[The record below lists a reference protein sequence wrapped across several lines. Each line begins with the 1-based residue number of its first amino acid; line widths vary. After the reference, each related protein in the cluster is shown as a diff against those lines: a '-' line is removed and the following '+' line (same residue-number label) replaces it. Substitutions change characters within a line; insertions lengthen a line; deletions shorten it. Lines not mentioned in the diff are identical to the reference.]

1 MKPVFQPKPMSGALV
16 VLMVTLLTAVQPIA
30 TDLYLSALPAIRR
43 EYGAPVGV
51 VQLTL
56 SLVVFSFGLSQLF
69 WGPAADRFG
78 RRPVLIS
85 GFVLYTGGALGG
97 ALAPTIEVLIV
108 ARIAQGLGVA
118 ASMVCG
124 RAMVR
129 DLYEPNRGTHVMAAA
144 MTVLA
149 GMTMVIP
156 IFGAL
161 LATYFGWRAT
171 LLAMAL
177 FGAATLLLVLL
188 RVPET
193 VPQLSPDA
201 MRIGPL
207 FRGYGIVIRHRG
219 FQAWTL
225 LNSAGYAAN
234 FGFYSS
240 SAYLFIDTFG
250 VSRVAFGGV
259 IGGASFTYMI
269 GTILCRRWMKRI
281 GILHSV
287 RRAGVLSLV
296 AAALFIVPQLFA
308 EHTAVTLALALWT
321 SLLAYGVHQPCG
333 HVGIAASFP
342 ERAGAASALG
352 GFVLAVAAFLC
363 GTWLGYMFQS
373 GSAAV
378 LSLTIGVLVGAV
390 GLFALTLVQ
399 RHGEPSIAPPAPT
412 SPVPEL
418 SSRGTS

>member
-1 MKPVFQPKPMSGALV
+1 MSSALV
-16 VLMVTLLTAVQPIA
+16 VLVVTLLTAVQPLA
-30 TDLYLSALPAIRR
+30 TDLYLASLPAIRN
-43 EYGAPVGV
+43 EYGAPVGL

-56 SLVVFSFGLSQLF
+56 SFVVFSFGFSQLF
-69 WGPAADRFG
+69 WGPASDRWG
-78 RRPVLIS
+78 RRPVVVV
-85 GFVLYTGGALGG
+85 GFILYTGGALAG

-108 ARIAQGLGVA
+108 ARVAQGLGIA
-118 ASMVCG
+118 AAMVCG

-129 DLYEPNRGTHVMAAA
+129 DLYEPSQGTHVMAVA

-149 GMTMVIP
+149 GMTMTVP
-156 IFGAL
+156 IVGAL

-177 FGAATLLLVLL
+177 FGFATLVLVLL

-193 VPQLSPDA
+193 VPSRNLDA
-201 MRIGPL
+201 MRLGPL
-207 FRGYGIVIRHRG
+207 FNGYRIIMRHRG

-225 LNSAGYAAN
+225 LNSAGYGAN
-234 FGFYSS
+234 FGFFSS
-240 SAYLFIDTFG
+240 SAYLFIETFG
-250 VSRVAFGGV
+250 VSRVVFGAV
-259 IGGASFTYMI
+259 IGGASVTYMI
-269 GTILCRRWMKRI
+269 GTILCRRWMKQI

-287 RRAGVLSLV
+287 RRAGVLSLIG
-296 AAALFIVPQLFA
+296 AAFFIVPQLFGT
-308 EHTAVTLALALWT
+308 HTAWTLALAVWI

-342 ERAGAASALG
+342 DRAGAASALG
-352 GFVLAVAAFLC
+352 GFVLAVAGFLC
-363 GTWLGYMFQS
+363 GTWLGFMFKS

-378 LSLTIGVLVGAV
+378 LSLTTGVLVGAV

-399 RHGEPSIAPPAPT
+399 RHGQPSVAPPAPP

-418 SSRGTS
+418 SSRGT

>member
-1 MKPVFQPKPMSGALV
+1 MGGALV
-16 VLMVTLLTAVQPIA
+16 VLVVTLLTAVQPIA
-30 TDLYLSALPAIRR
+30 TDLYLAALPAIRND
-43 EYGAPVGV
+43 YGAPVGV

-56 SLVVFSFGLSQLF
+56 SLVVFSFGLSQLL

-78 RRPVLIS
+78 RRPVVIT
-85 GFVLYTGGALGG
+85 GFLLYTGGALLG
-97 ALAPTIEVLIV
+97 ALAPTIEVLIA
-108 ARIAQGLGVA
+108 ARVAQGLGVA

-129 DLYEPNRGTHVMAAA
+129 DLFEPTRGTHVMAVA
-144 MTVLA
+144 MTALA
-149 GMTMVIP
+149 GMTMLVP
-156 IFGAL
+156 ILGAL
-161 LATYFGWRAT
+161 LATHFGWRAT

-193 VPQLSPDA
+193 LPVRNLEA
-201 MRIGPL
+201 MRLGPL
-207 FRGYGIVIRHRG
+207 FHGYGIVMRHRG

-225 LNSAGYAAN
+225 LNSAGYGAN
-234 FGFYSS
+234 FGFFSS
-240 SAYLFIDTFG
+240 SAYLFIETFG
-250 VSRVAFGGV
+250 VSRVVFGGV
-259 IGGASFTYMI
+259 IGGASVTYMI
-269 GTILCRRWMKRI
+269 GTILCRRWMKQI

-287 RRAGVLSLV
+287 RRAGVLSLFG
-296 AAALFIVPQLFA
+296 AAVFIVPQLFFV
-308 EHTAVTLALALWT
+308 HTTWTLAASLWI

-352 GFVLAVAAFLC
+352 GFVLAAAGFLC
-363 GTWLGYMFQS
+363 GTWLGFMFKAD
-373 GSAAV
+373 SAAV
-378 LSLTIGVLVGAV
+378 LSLTTGVLVGAA

-399 RHGEPSIAPPAPT
+399 RHGQSSVAPPHTP